1 MSELQVFNN
10 AEFGSVRSLMVNG
23 EPYFV
28 GKDVAD
34 ILGYQNGSRDV
45 NRHVDEEDRQK
56 IMVFDGNQDK
66 ETIIINESG
75 LYSLILSSKLP
86 AAKRFKRWV
95 TSEVLPA
102 IRKHGVFVMDDI
114 VNNTDAL
121 IEALQA
127 FKAEREQRIALQ
139 EENAVQKQQLVEIK
153 PKASYYDTVLNC
165 TDVVSVTV
173 IAKDYGKSAQWLNEY
188 LNEKGIQYKQ
198 GGKIW
203 ILYQKYAEMGLTST
217 KTHAYPGSDGEIHT
231 KVHTYWTQKGR
242 LFIYDLLKADGILP
256 TMEREDEAD
265 DEQ

>member
-10 AEFGSVRSLMVNG
+10 AEFGSVRSITVNG
-23 EPYFV
+23 EPFFV
-28 GKDVAD
+28 AKDVAD

-86 AAKRFKRWV
+86 SAKRFKRWV

-102 IRKHGVFVMDDI
+102 IRKHGVFAMDDI

-127 FKAEREQRIALQ
+127 FKAERLQRMALE
-139 EENAVQKQQLVEIK
+139 EENAVQKQQLIEMK
-153 PKASYYDTVLNC
+153 PKASYYDVVLNSP
-165 TDVVSVTV
+165 DAVAITV

-188 LNEKGIQYKQ
+188 LNEKGIQFKQ
-198 GGKIW
+198 GNKIW
-203 ILYQKYAEMGLTST
+203 LLYQKYAEKGYTCT
-217 KTHAYPGSDGEIHT
+217 KTHTYPGNDGEIHT

-242 LFIYDLLKADGILP
+242 LFIYDLLKGDGILP
-256 TMEREDEAD
+256 NVEKEGSDG
-265 DEQ
+265 Q